1 MSALQQWESDWQM
14 MFHPEKCT
22 TIHISTPVTSYTVIH
37 LRVSLAANTLASMLT
52 KIYPGMIYSGVY
64 LPDVIGTGSSS
75 SGGIN
80 LDVLMEWYF
89 HQVVQDSVKHY

>member
-1 MSALQQWESDWQM
+1 VVLQKAEESSRTEQNR
-14 MFHPEKCT
+14 T
-22 TIHISTPVTSYTVIH
+22 G
-37 LRVSLAANTLASMLT
+37 A
-52 KIYPGMIYSGVY
+52 Y
-64 LPDVIGTGSSS
+64 LPDVMGTGSSS